1 MADVMKT
8 AKQIREFN
16 DQFRRDMP
24 HGSVR
29 ISWEVGQLFS
39 NEELRS
45 ITQLIQAY
53 EAFGLNEDNDEL
65 HDAGMVEYE
74 GVKLIW
80 QIEGWDAHTDR
91 ASTDPLAEAATRRL
105 LRIALV
111 NDG

>member
-1 MADVMKT
+1 MIESAITV
-8 AKQIREFN
+8 QVIRKIN
-16 DQFRRDMP
+16 DQFRREMP

-29 ISWEVGQLFS
+29 ISREVGQLFS

-53 EAFGLNEDNDEL
+53 EAFGANADIDEL

-74 GVKLIW
+74 GVKLVW

-91 ASTDPLAEAATRRL
+91 ASTDPVAEEATRRM

-111 NDG
+111 KNG

>member
-1 MADVMKT
+1 MKT

-16 DQFRRDMP
+16 DQFRREMP

-29 ISWEVGQLFS
+29 ISRDVGQLFS

-53 EAFGLNEDNDEL
+53 EAFKPNEDIDEL

-80 QIEGWDAHTDR
+80 QIEGWDTPVDGAP
-91 ASTDPLAEAATRRL
+91 TDPITEAATRRM